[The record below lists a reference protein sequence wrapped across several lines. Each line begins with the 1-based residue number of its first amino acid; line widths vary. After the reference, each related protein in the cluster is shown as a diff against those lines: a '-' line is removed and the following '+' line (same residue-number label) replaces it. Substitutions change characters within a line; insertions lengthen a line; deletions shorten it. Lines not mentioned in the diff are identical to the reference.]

1 MSTGG
6 PPREIGGPGSTA
18 LDDRCGA
25 QSYGAVHR
33 RHCVFLLA
41 ASWLM
46 AGVLAGCGPGGV
58 DPQASFNGATLTID
72 ARDLTFDPVIV
83 TMPAGVPLRLV
94 LDNHDAGVEH
104 NLHVFQGATDFGTS
118 PSVIGPGLTA
128 IELPALAPGS
138 YQFECTL
145 QPDMIGTIMV
155 VAGATPGPTPAG
167 DSATPSDSLA
177 PGASAAPTE
186 SAAPSD
192 SLAPGATK
200 GPRATRTPSAPKAP
214 RATTR

>member
-1 MSTGG
+1 M
-6 PPREIGGPGSTA
+6 RYRA
-18 LDDRCGA
+18 LDGRCGT
-25 QSYGAVHR
+25 QSHGAVHR
-33 RHCVFLLA
+33 RHRASLLA

-46 AGVLAGCGPGGV
+46 VGVLAGCGPAAV
-58 DPQASFNGATLTID
+58 DPLATFSGATLTID

-83 TMPAGVPLRLV
+83 TMPAGEPLRLV
-94 LDNHDAGVEH
+94 LNNHDAGVED

-155 VAGATPGPTPAG
+155 VAGATPGPTPA
-167 DSATPSDSLA
+167 DD
-177 PGASAAPTE
+177 

-192 SLAPGATK
+192 SVPPDATTPPPATKTPREKETPRGTAGPGATK
-200 GPRATRTPSAPKAP
+200 SP
-214 RATTR
+214 